1 MLVVLVVAT
10 VAAFGLLVVA
20 VPGSAIS
27 SDVNVPGTAGG
38 PNNGGTAAV
47 STGIVIP
54 DGASVTINASGTI
67 HICGPSGCANGP
79 DGGNPGNSTAN
90 SLVPSS
96 PYGCLAARV
105 GSGAWECI
113 GSSGILD
120 GPGEI
125 QFGVNDDFVG
135 PGVGYDDNFGSFT
148 VVVGQP
154 HQTVTVRKTVTGTDP
169 GVSFPVSVSC
179 TSTPIEL
186 PASVGAT
193 AADGQ
198 IVLGDDDT
206 QQTVVSIPSGGSATV
221 DVWWP
226 VTNVENVTCTVAE
239 GAAVLPAGAACSPTI
254 TPSNHVVLFDLGD
267 EINQS
272 GSFVIT
278 NACTVPVAA
287 QPTFTG

>member
-1 MLVVLVVAT
+1 MVATMAAVGLT
-10 VAAFGLLVVA
+10 VAA
-20 VPGSAIS
+20 VPSNAIS
-27 SDVNVPGTAGG
+27 TDVNVLGTAGG

-54 DGASVTINASGTI
+54 DGASVTINASGTVD
-67 HICGPSGCANGP
+67 ICGQGGCTNDP
-79 DGGNPGNSTAN
+79 DGGIPGTSQPN
-90 SLVPSS
+90 SLVPGS

-135 PGVGYDDNFGSFT
+135 TGLGYDDNFGAFT

-154 HQTVTVRKTVTGTDP
+154 RQTVTIRKTVTGSDP
-169 GVSFPVSVSC
+169 GVSFPVTVTC
-179 TSTPIEL
+179 TSSPIEL
-186 PASVGAT
+186 PASVDAQ
-193 AADGQ
+193 ADGE
-198 IVLGDDDT
+198 IVLEDDDT
-206 QQTVVSIPSGGSATV
+206 QSVTVDIPNGGSKTV

-226 VTNVENVTCTVAE
+226 VTNVENVTCTAAE
-239 GAAVLPAGAACSPTI
+239 GAAALPAGATCTPTVSPT
-254 TPSNHVVLFDLGD
+254 SVVLLDLND
-267 EINQS
+267 EINRS
-272 GSFVIT
+272 GSFVVT
-278 NACTVPVAA
+278 NACTVTVPVAA